1 MSSRGGVGN
10 SLRKSIQKK
19 FKIRG
24 YALKVDALEEVL
36 SFVNR
41 YQDAED
47 EALELLLDHL
57 LSEPRKLG
65 VKSSIIEKELVSRAV
80 SSLLEADEAVE
91 ENPNSVSPQS
101 ALRVIDAFSIPKY
114 RYHSI
119 KKQFYQCVFFSSFA
133 VIDAIS
139 YPLIIMFD
147 LEVTVCTGMPV
158 GFLSKVTL
166 QLKQLYTGTGFFCFC
181 RECNAI
187 STSPSL
193 HLNLIFRTMEV
204 VRCIFT
210 CFIAPIQSLIGKT
223 GTKWVMGL
231 ISQLEDGHFF
241 LEDLTASVEIDFSKA
256 ISFSTSLLA
265 TKLCHFVDY
274 IVSYLVALS
283 FVM

>member
-119 KKQFYQCVFFSSFA
+119 KKQFYQHAGRLPIQGDASAKAALYRDRFLLLLQRVQRDQHFSKPAFES
-133 VIDAIS
+133 DIS
-139 YPLIIMFD
+139 HYGSC
-147 LEVTVCTGMPV
+147 E
-158 GFLSKVTL
+158 
-166 QLKQLYTGTGFFCFC
+166 
-181 RECNAI
+181 
-187 STSPSL
+187 
-193 HLNLIFRTMEV
+193 
-204 VRCIFT
+204 
-210 CFIAPIQSLIGKT
+210 IAPIQSLIGKT